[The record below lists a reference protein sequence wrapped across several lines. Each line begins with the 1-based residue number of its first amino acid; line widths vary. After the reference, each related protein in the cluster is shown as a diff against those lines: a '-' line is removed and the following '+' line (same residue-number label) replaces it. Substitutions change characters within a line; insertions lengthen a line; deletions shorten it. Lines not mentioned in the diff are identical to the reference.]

1 MSQVA
6 TGLSFTVILTR
17 DGQVYTCGS
26 NTHGQLGHGDTIDRA
41 TPNII
46 ELFEGSTQ
54 VVQVAAGAS
63 YTFAVTDDGT
73 VHSFG
78 SCTNFCLGHGHQ
90 HDELRPRAIQSFK
103 RRNIHVVRVSAGD
116 EHAVALDALGHVS
129 IYCIVLI
136 QLYLFNVAP
145 QTSQKI

>member
-1 MSQVA
+1 
-6 TGLSFTVILTR
+6 
-17 DGQVYTCGS
+17 
-26 NTHGQLGHGDTIDRA
+26 
-41 TPNII
+41 
-46 ELFEGSTQ
+46 
-54 VVQVAAGAS
+54 VVQIAAGAS

-78 SCTNFCLGHGHQ
+78 SCTNFCLGHGDQ

-129 IYCIVLI
+129 IYCIVSIRLYILNLI
-136 QLYLFNVAP
+136 SP
-145 QTSQKI
+145 QTEV